1 MFKKKNRS
9 YSLHPIYMIWGNVP
23 TFLVSSLADGTVETK
38 NVVSEILLSIS
49 ANIFNQQRKYH
60 NDTFEILS
68 VQY

>member
-1 MFKKKNRS
+1 
-9 YSLHPIYMIWGNVP
+9 MIWGNVP

-49 ANIFNQQRKYH
+49 ANILNQQRKYH